1 MFYPIQKNK
10 IKEMN
15 IIRIVV
21 IVLAVMLIYQ
31 LAFKVGFVVLV
42 LGLGVWIGYQ
52 YNKKNKY

>member
-1 MFYPIQKNK
+1 MS
-10 IKEMN
+10 
-15 IIRIVV
+15 IIRIVI

-52 YNKKNKY
+52 YKKKNKY